1 MAVVGEI
8 LDLKKGNHKTFE
20 LLFKKYYVF
29 LCYEARSYITEKYII
44 EEVVGDVFRWL
55 WENRETLVITS
66 VRAYLVRA
74 VHNACLSYL
83 RQNQPEYVELDDTVV
98 ERSTLFSL
106 DESPL
111 DYVLSRELIERV
123 DKAVKELPSQ
133 YKRVFELSRYKNLTY
148 AEISEEMGISI
159 NTVKLYQKKAL
170 AQLRLVLKDNR
181 FISCLYVNVTTI
193 INIYEKDFYTYCFV
207 GIVVS

>member
-1 MAVVGEI
+1 MKMVANIANDISLLRQIREGNEDAFKSLFETYFTPLCRFI
-8 LDLKKGNHKTFE
+8 YLHLDDKNVAEE
-20 LLFKKYYVF
+20 LAMDIFIY
-29 LCYEARSYITEKYII
+29 
-44 EEVVGDVFRWL
+44 L

-170 AQLRLVLKDNR
+170 AQLRLVLKEYLSTSLD
-181 FISCLYVNVTTI
+181 
-193 INIYEKDFYTYCFV
+193 
-207 GIVVS
+207 

>member
-66 VRAYLVRA
+66 VRAYLVR
-74 VHNACLSYL
+74 
-83 RQNQPEYVELDDTVV
+83 TVV

-170 AQLRLVLKDNR
+170 AQLRLVLKEYLSTSLD
-181 FISCLYVNVTTI
+181 
-193 INIYEKDFYTYCFV
+193 
-207 GIVVS
+207 

>member
-111 DYVLSRELIERV
+111 DYVLSREL
-123 DKAVKELPSQ
+123 
-133 YKRVFELSRYKNLTY
+133 SRYKNLTY

-170 AQLRLVLKDNR
+170 AQLRLVLKEYLSTSLD
-181 FISCLYVNVTTI
+181 
-193 INIYEKDFYTYCFV
+193 
-207 GIVVS
+207 

>member
-1 MAVVGEI
+1 MVANITNDISLLRQIREGNEDAFKSLFETYFTPLCRFI
-8 LDLKKGNHKTFE
+8 YLHLDDKNVAEE
-20 LLFKKYYVF
+20 LAMDIFIY
-29 LCYEARSYITEKYII
+29 
-44 EEVVGDVFRWL
+44 L

-148 AEISEEMGISI
+148 AEISEEMGNSI

-170 AQLRLVLKDNR
+170 AQLRLVLKEYLSTSLD
-181 FISCLYVNVTTI
+181 
-193 INIYEKDFYTYCFV
+193 
-207 GIVVS
+207 